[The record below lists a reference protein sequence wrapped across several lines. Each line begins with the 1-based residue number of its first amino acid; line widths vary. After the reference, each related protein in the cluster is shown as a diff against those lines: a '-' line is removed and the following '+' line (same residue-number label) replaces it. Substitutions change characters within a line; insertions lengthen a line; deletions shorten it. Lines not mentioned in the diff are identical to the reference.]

1 MYWILTKS
9 SSIVSF
15 LQLNILVERVL
26 FFPKKAAKEP
36 EFTLEQ
42 SACCAHPIIN
52 LHSQMDG
59 LCRMATPELG
69 GGVQKAQVEPPD
81 REGDRPGTLKENW
94 GCRYQKDKE

>member
-9 SSIVSF
+9 SSIVSL

-26 FFPKKAAKEP
+26 FFLKKAAKEP

-42 SACCAHPIIN
+42 CACCAHPIIN
-52 LHSQMDG
+52 LYSQMDG
-59 LCRMATPELG
+59 RCQLATPELG

-81 REGDRPGTLKENW
+81 REGDRPDTLRENR
-94 GCRYQKDKE
+94 GCHYWKDKE